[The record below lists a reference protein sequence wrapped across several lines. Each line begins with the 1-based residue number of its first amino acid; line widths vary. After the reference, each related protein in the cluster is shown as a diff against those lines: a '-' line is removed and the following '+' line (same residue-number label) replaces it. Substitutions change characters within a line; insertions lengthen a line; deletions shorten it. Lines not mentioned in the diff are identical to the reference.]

1 MSLQII
7 NPGFLTQVQDYG
19 RYGLQ
24 KYGITNS
31 GPMDEHAF
39 LWANQLL
46 GNEFNAAQLEI
57 CMGGFAARFELD
69 AVISVCGAEGNIT
82 INHQKIEMWKSIAVK
97 AGDEI
102 RVDAFSSGLYAYL
115 AIKGGF
121 TVEHHLHS
129 AATVMREKLGGLN
142 HDGQKLANKERVLY
156 RECCYDFSMR
166 IPPEFKPEY
175 GGKVEIRFIPNY
187 SETGCSE
194 SVIQAFS
201 EQEFIVTPEINRM
214 GYRLKGEAIHSDS
227 KGIISQGIS
236 VGAIQ
241 LPKDGQPIVLMKDRQ
256 TIGGYPQIG
265 CVAYLDLA
273 KLSQSTPGS
282 KVSFMPVKVGAIES
296 ELRTYLSF
304 FNVSYS
310 IRA

>member
-7 NPGFLTQVQDYG
+7 NPGFLTQIQDYG

-46 GNEFNAAQLEI
+46 SNEFNAAQLEI
-57 CMGGFAARFELD
+57 CMGGFAARFD
-69 AVISVCGAEGNIT
+69 KDTVMSVCGAEGSVT
-82 INHQKIEMWKSIAVK
+82 INNRKVEMWQSIAVK

-102 RVDAFSSGLYAYL
+102 RIDAFSSGLYAYL

-121 TVEHHLHS
+121 TVDHHLHS
-129 AATVMREKLGGLN
+129 ASTVMREKLGGLA
-142 HDGQKLANKERVLY
+142 HDGQKIANKVRVPY
-156 RECCYDFSMR
+156 DACPNDFSMR
-166 IPPEFKPEY
+166 IPPEYKPDY
-175 GGKVEIRFIPNY
+175 GNDVTLRFVPNY

-194 SVIQAFS
+194 SAIAAFA
-201 EQEFIVTPEINRM
+201 EQKFSVSPEINRM
-214 GYRLKGEAIHSDS
+214 GYRLKGEAIQSDS
-227 KGIISQGIS
+227 QGIISQGIS
-236 VGAIQ
+236 VGTIQ

-273 KLSQSTPGS
+273 KLSQSRPGNR
-282 KVSFMPVKVGAIES
+282 VSFLPVEVGALES
-296 ELRTYLSF
+296 EFKTYLNF
-304 FNVSYS
+304 FNVSY
-310 IRA
+310 A